1 MARGGAGAGGP
12 ARGGAGAG
20 AAGGAPAAEVSRL
33 STDVKASIATW
44 LRKRGKAVR
53 PEMSRSQ
60 REEIKVTR
68 TSPPP
73 PPCFRGRG
81 TPPRPPRRRRAR
93 PGPRPG
99 DALPSPPTSSQRA
112 VTPPRGGRPR
122 RGPARNPPPGARR
135 RVTACM
141 RSLGGVERAGGG
153 ARLARADAMVRE
165 LTPAAAAAC
174 RNASR

>member
-73 PPCFRGRG
+73 PRASAAAELP
-81 TPPRPPRRRRAR
+81 RAR
-93 PGPRPG
+93 P
-99 DALPSPPTSSQRA
+99 DA
-112 VTPPRGGRPR
+112 
-122 RGPARNPPPGARR
+122 GARAPVRARETPSRHR
-135 RVTACM
+135 RLRVSA
-141 RSLGGVERAGGG
+141 
-153 ARLARADAMVRE
+153 
-165 LTPAAAAAC
+165 P
-174 RNASR
+174 